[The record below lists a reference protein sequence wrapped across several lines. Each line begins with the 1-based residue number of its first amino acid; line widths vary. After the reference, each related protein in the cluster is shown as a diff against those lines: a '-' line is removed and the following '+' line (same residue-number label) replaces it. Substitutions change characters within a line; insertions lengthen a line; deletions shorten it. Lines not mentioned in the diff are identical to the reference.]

1 MTDENGMVYFGS
13 RKSKFSK
20 SVVHFVVP
28 SSSRLRKPIETFQ
41 EFEDHAFLAWF
52 EVADWWGHIH
62 WSVSFEF
69 HIKVSA
75 FDIDMLN

>member
-1 MTDENGMVYFGS
+1 MVDFES
-13 RKSKFSK
+13 HKSEFSE

-28 SSSRLRKPIETFQ
+28 SSSGLRKPIETLQ

-52 EVADWWGHIH
+52 EVADWWGHIR
-62 WSVSFEF
+62 WSVSFKF
-69 HIKVSA
+69 RIKVST